1 MLWKKE
7 ACMASKSVFGRVA
20 AFATLSA
27 ALVACAPAVTESATA
42 RALAANSPLVI
53 TRISASSPNSAGGID
68 VDVDAVNVSDRT
80 IKYIRYTVELYNAV
94 GDVVADEITGSSTR
108 RLLDT
113 GPYRPGDSAAWG
125 SWPTVFY
132 NYAGRCVIV
141 LSMSV
146 TFADDS
152 TVTIQGADL
161 EASMNSPGMNRCDV
175 SL

>member
-1 MLWKKE
+1 
-7 ACMASKSVFGRVA
+7 MATIKALGRGASLAILGTVF
-20 AFATLSA
+20 
-27 ALVACAPAVTESATA
+27 VACAPAVTESATA

-53 TRISASSPNSAGGID
+53 TRISASYPNSAGGID
-68 VDVDAVNVSDRT
+68 VDVDAVNVSNRT

-94 GDVVADEITGSSTR
+94 GDVVTDEISGSSTR

-113 GPYRPGDSAAWG
+113 GPYRPGDSTAWG
-125 SWPTVFY
+125 YWPTVFY